1 MNEVILLSFISFT
14 FTANGRDCIVNGQNE
29 LLKSFKKKST
39 RLV

>member
-14 FTANGRDCIVNGQNE
+14 FAANGRDCTVNGQNE